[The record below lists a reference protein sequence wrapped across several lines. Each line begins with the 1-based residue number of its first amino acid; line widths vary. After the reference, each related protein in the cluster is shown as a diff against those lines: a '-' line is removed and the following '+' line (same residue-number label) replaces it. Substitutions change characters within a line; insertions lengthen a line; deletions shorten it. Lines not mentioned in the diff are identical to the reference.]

1 MLHTATTL
9 HTRCWRPHTQT
20 CTCKFRIAHTHSLHA
35 HYTHTHSNTLI
46 QRNSGCKQMN
56 RRPFS
61 CTDLHMRNHL
71 MHTCMSLNTH
81 THYSVLFSMP
91 GRHVHISCSFSFVIR
106 ASAHESPL
114 SLSSSPRSLPF
125 YSLSLPRLPRSL
137 SIWNGNEERF
147 CGCLHPSPPR
157 AGAPQLCQ
165 LKAQIKVQSVIY
177 SPHMNHFWFSLLNPC
192 MIPAKRKTRLH
203 FQSLSQT
210 NIYDGNP

>member
-1 MLHTATTL
+1 MLITSTHTNTHREMLYVPISTCTGILTCSSPYAAHSDDSPHSLLTPTHTDL
-9 HTRCWRPHTQT
+9 HMQIQNCAHTQPT
-20 CTCKFRIAHTHSLHA
+20 CSL
-35 HYTHTHSNTLI
+35 HTHSNTLI

-137 SIWNGNEERF
+137 SI
-147 CGCLHPSPPR
+147 
-157 AGAPQLCQ
+157 
-165 LKAQIKVQSVIY
+165 
-177 SPHMNHFWFSLLNPC
+177 
-192 MIPAKRKTRLH
+192 
-203 FQSLSQT
+203 
-210 NIYDGNP
+210 

>member
-1 MLHTATTL
+1 MHRHPDVFLSICCTQRRLSTL
-9 HTRCWRPHTQT
+9 AAD
-20 CTCKFRIAHTHSLHA
+20 AHTHRPAHA
-35 HYTHTHSNTLI
+35 NSELRTHTAYMLTTHTHSNTLI

-137 SIWNGNEERF
+137 SI
-147 CGCLHPSPPR
+147 
-157 AGAPQLCQ
+157 
-165 LKAQIKVQSVIY
+165 
-177 SPHMNHFWFSLLNPC
+177 
-192 MIPAKRKTRLH
+192 
-203 FQSLSQT
+203 
-210 NIYDGNP
+210 